1 MATTKNSISTD
12 SDATLRDLIG
22 DDASATFESDPNFID
37 SGASGSSN
45 HVTLRDTDDTEDSEE
60 EEEEAFEDDEEEEEE
75 DEEDDD
81 EEDEDDDDVEDDD
94 EDEEDD
100 GKEIDNDVL
109 QMAEPINVHGPGKHD
124 RADIEEE
131 LEEMEEENG
140 VEDEDEAESVEETEE
155 EDDDPRVD
163 RGIDKA
169 LRMSA
174 LVAVG
179 SGFAANLRGMA

>member
-60 EEEEAFEDDEEEEEE
+60 EEDEAFDDDEEEDEEDDEEEEDDE

-81 EEDEDDDDVEDDD
+81 EE
-94 EDEEDD
+94 
-100 GKEIDNDVL
+100 IDSDVL
-109 QMAEPINVHGPGKHD
+109 RMAEPINVHGPGKHD

-131 LEEMEEENG
+131 LEEMEEETG
-140 VEDEDEAESVEETEE
+140 AEDEAESVEETEE
-155 EDDDPRVD
+155 DDDEPRVD
-163 RGIDKA
+163 RGINAA

-174 LVAVG
+174 LVDIG
-179 SGFAANLRGMA
+179 SGFAANPWGMA